1 MPDPLDQEK
10 ESIRD
15 LLLRLP
21 ALSGRELTIE
31 ALGGGLTNRNF
42 LVGADG
48 ESYVARVAGAGTGL
62 LGIDRDQE
70 AACARAAADA
80 GVGPEVV
87 GSLPEPAV
95 LVTRFVPGRVLT
107 TEALRDPTTLRRVA
121 QVLRRCH
128 DHPAPPEAADFSPFA
143 SGRRNH
149 ALANERHIPM
159 PAEMDHALEML
170 ARIER
175 DVPTEEPPCLCHNDV
190 LPANLIEDDQRV
202 WIIDW
207 EFAGRGDRLF
217 DLGTLAANAEF
228 GEEQEESLLAA
239 YFGAVR
245 PQDLRRLKRM
255 RLASDLREATW
266 GYLQSAIS
274 NLHEPGYYQE
284 YGRRHL
290 ARFLAG
296 SEGLVCRG

>member
-1 MPDPLDQEK
+1 MPDPREQNENEFL
-10 ESIRD
+10 RN

-21 ALSGRELTIE
+21 AFSGRALTIE
-31 ALGGGLTNRNF
+31 PLVGGLTNRNF
-42 LVGADG
+42 LVRADG
-48 ESYVARVAGAGTGL
+48 DSYVVRIAGANTGL

-70 AACARAAADA
+70 AACARAAAEI
-80 GVGPEVV
+80 GIGPEVV
-87 GSLPEPAV
+87 ACLREPAV

-107 TEALRDPTTLRRVA
+107 TASLREPTTLQRVA
-121 QVLRRCH
+121 QALQRCH
-128 DHPAPPEAADFSPFA
+128 DYLAPVEAADFSPLA
-143 SGRRNH
+143 SVRRNH
-149 ALANERHIPM
+149 ALAKERHVPM
-159 PAEMDHALEML
+159 PAELDDALRIL

-190 LPANLIEDDQRV
+190 LPANLIEDDRCV

-207 EFAGRGDRLF
+207 EFAGRGDRFF
-217 DLGTLAANAEF
+217 DLGGLAANAEF
-228 GEEQEESLLAA
+228 SAEQEELLLAA

-245 PQDLRRLKRM
+245 PHELRKLKRM

-266 GYLQSAIS
+266 GYLQSALS
-274 NLHEPGYYQE
+274 DLHESAYYRD

-296 SEGLVCRG
+296 SEDVV